1 MKYEK
6 PEMVV
11 LRLDFNNI
19 VTTSGTGDEFDLTVP
34 EVWD

>member
-11 LRLDFNNI
+11 LELEVEDV
-19 VTTSGTGDEFDLTVP
+19 VTTSDEGGVLDTNETV
-34 EVWD
+34 W